1 MWAKMAGRAWERP
14 GPQASRECPASW
26 GQGGAHHVLPP
37 TRRLGQGG
45 WCGRA
50 CRGPSVAWSSS
61 WSNKSAERRPK
72 PRASHAW
79 AQCPPFSLSL
89 LIYEMGVLLGGLDV
103 ASYVHHRG
111 LHEYCLPVLL
121 ERRGHLWSCSSWE
134 GQSGRRRS
142 TNSAGSARGE
152 P

>member
-1 MWAKMAGRAWERP
+1 MWAKMAGGAWERP
-14 GPQASRECPASW
+14 GPQASRQCPAGW
-26 GQGGAHHVLPP
+26 GQGGARHVLPP

-79 AQCPPFSLSL
+79 AQCPPFNLSL
-89 LIYEMGVLLGGLDV
+89 LIYEMGVLAGRIRCSLMCSSQGTPRVLPACPAGEERPSVALQLLGGTK
-103 ASYVHHRG
+103 
-111 LHEYCLPVLL
+111 
-121 ERRGHLWSCSSWE
+121 WE
-134 GQSGRRRS
+134 
-142 TNSAGSARGE
+142 NE
-152 P
+152 KH